1 MAVAD
6 FKPTLGKIELSTSGS
21 ILTGS
26 NAAFCAK
33 FLDKRVGGA
42 PVSLESLTYVLPGQ
56 DREGEGQSERSSVVV
71 NLLMQLRASC
81 DQNNFFLR
89 TGQAAQAQVT
99 ARLHQV
105 LSQCSGAARTQAGEI
120 ERAIRTRLV
129 QEEEFSRALQ
139 KLERELKKN
148 NVSLNQPLPEKET
161 GRWSGSPF
169 RQEKGRTARPE
180 GPENFLR
187 IQMHRSELL
196 WSIGMRQEERAP
208 RRTASHPDGFLKTEE
223 RVFSEADRPGEEGR
237 GEQLAYLQKESGTAA
252 PEPFRRREQAPPQGR
267 EKKETFR
274 SAGKRQKGR
283 KGKPTETERS
293 VQMVR
298 TPETHR
304 EARTVEVSEAE
315 RTFPVLFG
323 EETGP
328 ESPSLE
334 VRLLSQPVRAER
346 YIYRD
351 SVYQV
356 PGIPG
361 RSADSVWKQASQRT
375 YAPVSWQIFR
385 NASPARIVPAGV
397 DGTAQF
403 VPVFRRE
410 QLSGKTG
417 GITVSVREIRT
428 HFNSIA
434 ILDRERPVQE
444 YIAEE
449 YTTEQ
454 YTTRDGQSPE
464 ARLLSRPVRA
474 EQYIYRDNVYQPSE
488 APGSSVRGSR
498 RQILERNGP
507 EIYRQLLKRS
517 GPEIHWQ
524 TLWQAA
530 GGPLRREFL
539 PSVANSSFQ
548 QAFPQYV
555 QENFPSEPPQSGLRS
570 LWFKLPRVSQ
580 KIWRQT
586 TQRRYGPV
594 NWKIFQ
600 SIPAARIVPA
610 GKDGAVQ
617 FVPLLRGEQLPG
629 KTGRTIFSVREA
641 WTHSNNISI
650 LGRERPDQEHIAEEY
665 KTEQYTTEEYTVRNG
680 PLPETRL
687 SSQPVRAEQNIYR
700 DNVYRPSEVP
710 GGSVD
715 SVWKQAPQWAYAP
728 VDRQM
733 FRSVFPARTVP
744 AGENGAVRFVPVL
757 RREQLPGETG
767 GTKVSVHEVRTH
779 SNNNNI
785 SIFDRERP
793 VREYT
798 AKGYAAYTAGE
809 YTTEE
814 YITQDS
820 PSPEAQLLLQPTA
833 ATIYRSGVFR
843 ASGVSEGAVR
853 PVRGGLTLYR
863 QLVER
868 SVPEVRRQIV
878 KRMPP
883 EVYRQVIERSAPEVY
898 RQVLERSTPEAYR
911 QTVERDAPEVYRQ
924 IIERDAPE
932 VYRQAIERSTPEAYR
947 QIVKRNTPEV
957 LKRIVRETSPK
968 LVEREVFRN
977 VPEVYRRTVFQKVPE
992 IFREVLSES
1001 GPGVSGTRTNG
1012 LLRSVERR
1020 TALVR
1025 RDTETFVRETWT
1037 KNHILYRVLRQK
1049 NEAKAEGPKT
1059 PLYTERENERE
1070 ARRRNSVSESQSPAF
1085 SPQLTHFAQP
1095 LEAAEGTLPE
1105 LPAYRAS
1112 KGERT
1117 DDTRSV
1123 PKRTG
1128 RVSRPPEAERAE
1140 EKRDGETYVPSVLAP
1155 ERGEDRPVI
1164 VYRSPARPV
1173 SPAQPQAASP
1183 AVPGQLEGEDVF
1195 RAQTVSDGQ
1204 VRAMEQA
1211 FSYRAPGNRR
1221 EESERSGFE
1230 SAYAPRAEESINYN
1244 RLTEEILV
1252 RLERRLRAERRKFGL

>member
-21 ILTGS
+21 ILTGN

-42 PVSLESLTYVLPGQ
+42 PVSLESLTYVLPSQ
-56 DREGEGQSERSSVVV
+56 DRESEGQRERPSVVV

-105 LSQCSGAARTQAGEI
+105 LGQCSGAARAQAGEI

-139 KLERELKKN
+139 KLEREVKKN
-148 NVSLNQPLPEKET
+148 GVSLNQSLPERET

-180 GPENFLR
+180 GPRNFLR

-208 RRTASHPDGFLKTEE
+208 RRTESHPDGFLKTEK
-223 RVFSEADRPGEEGR
+223 RIFSETDRPGEEGR
-237 GEQLAYLQKESGTAA
+237 GEQLAYLQKESGAFV
-252 PEPFRRREQAPPQGR
+252 PEPLQKQ
-267 EKKETFR
+267 EKELSR
-274 SAGKRQKGR
+274 PAGKRRKGG

-629 KTGRTIFSVREA
+629 KTGRTIFSVRET

-1037 KNHILYRVLRQK
+1037 KNHILYRALRQK
-1049 NEAKAEGPKT
+1049 NEPKAEGPRT
-1059 PLYTERENERE
+1059 LLYTERENERE
-1070 ARRRNSVSESQSPAF
+1070 AFRRNSVSEPQSPSL
-1085 SPQLTHFAQP
+1085 SPRLTHFTQP
-1095 LEAAEGTLPE
+1095 LEAAEGTMPE
-1105 LPAYRAS
+1105 FPACRAS
-1112 KGERT
+1112 EGHPSAGAPGRT
-1117 DDTRSV
+1117 EGSQ
-1123 PKRTG
+1123 
-1128 RVSRPPEAERAE
+1128 A
-1140 EKRDGETYVPSVLAP
+1140 
-1155 ERGEDRPVI
+1155 I
-1164 VYRSPARPV
+1164 VYRSHARPV
-1173 SPAQPQAASP
+1173 SPAQPQTASP
-1183 AVPGQLEGEDVF
+1183 AAPGQMEGEDVF

-1211 FSYRAPGNRR
+1211 FSYQAPGNRR

-1230 SAYAPRAEESINYN
+1230 SAYAPRVEEPINYN